1 MKYYI
6 LNYADLIGLL
16 DTGNRRKN
24 MSLIDILDSFLKDE
38 QPVELVESNY
48 ITALELMSDDFIE
61 PFKKYNGK
69 NINIYIQEVKN
80 D

>member
-6 LNYADLIGLL
+6 LNYANLIDLL

-24 MSLIDILDSFLKDE
+24 MSLIDILDSFLKDK
-38 QPVELVESNY
+38 QQVELVGSKY
-48 ITALELMSDDFIE
+48 ITALELMSEDLIE

>member
-6 LNYADLIGLL
+6 LNYANLIDLL

-24 MSLIDILDSFLKDE
+24 MSLIDILDSFLKDK
-38 QPVELVESNY
+38 QQVELVGSKY
-48 ITALELMSDDFIE
+48 ITALELMSEDFIE

-69 NINIYIQEVKN
+69 NINIYIQEVKE
-80 D
+80 